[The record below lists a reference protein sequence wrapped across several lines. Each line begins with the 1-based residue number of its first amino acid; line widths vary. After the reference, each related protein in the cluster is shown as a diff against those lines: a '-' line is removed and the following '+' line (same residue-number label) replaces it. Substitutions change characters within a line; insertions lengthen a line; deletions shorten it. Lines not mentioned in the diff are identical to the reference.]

1 MPEMPGGI
9 TELHP
14 AYDIKVL
21 HWKGYRQRDAYLLLV
36 YFICMNIFASEGM
49 KSYIREKLLGE

>member
-1 MPEMPGGI
+1 
-9 TELHP
+9 
-14 AYDIKVL
+14 
-21 HWKGYRQRDAYLLLV
+21 LLLV